1 MGMMQRVV
9 ISGRVRQVGY
19 RDWMTRQAY
28 ALGITGWIRARSDTS
43 VEMLA
48 EGDAAALEAFI
59 AASHKGPVLAHVDNV
74 VATPAEDRAVKGFTK
89 RFPLVAV

>member
-1 MGMMQRVV
+1 MGVMQRVV
-9 ISGRVRQVGY
+9 VSGRVRQVGY

-48 EGDAAALEAFI
+48 DGDAAALEAFLV
-59 AASHKGPVLAHVDNV
+59 ASREGPALAHVDDV
-74 VATPAEDRAVKGFTK
+74 VAVPSDDRAVRGFTK
-89 RFPLVAV
+89 RLPLT